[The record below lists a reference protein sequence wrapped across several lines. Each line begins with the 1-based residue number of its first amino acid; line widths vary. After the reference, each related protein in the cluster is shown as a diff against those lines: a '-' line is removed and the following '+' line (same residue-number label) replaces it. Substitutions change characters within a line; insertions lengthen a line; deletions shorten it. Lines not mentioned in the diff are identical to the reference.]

1 MFFEEKG
8 YQTHSQHMDWI
19 TSPSYCVQRRLA
31 EDSESVWWVVYLCM
45 AARKRDKRRSKLML
59 HCWLAI
65 VLREGNTIHCAVSNV
80 LKIFKITS
88 FEDMNFKDGTM
99 VEQKDRSSDR
109 LIYTCSKAKIERP
122 SLHCRQ
128 ILENQGSFRLNYISK
143 IFFFLLIFKW
153 SIAQI
158 QLPHL
163 SHSLLFDFLWLSPTW
178 LPTCNIR
185 DVAHQCSSPQADGWE
200 GYPRSIYPIE
210 LQDRN

>member
-109 LIYTCSKAKIERP
+109 LIYTCNP
-122 SLHCRQ
+122 S
-128 ILENQGSFRLNYISK
+128 GSSNADKSLKTIDHSGSIVYLSFSL
-143 IFFFLLIFKW
+143 FLIFKW

-200 GYPRSIYPIE
+200 GNPRSIYPIE
-210 LQDRN
+210 LPDRN